1 MVMSMNH
8 PALTFNLSL
17 VRTEPT
23 YNQPVQQW
31 TFMSDFAVSVSH
43 PTTDMS
49 GGTESIQVL
58 E

>member
-31 TFMSDFAVSVSH
+31 TFMSDFAVSVLH
-43 PTTDMS
+43 PTTEMS
-49 GGTESIQVL
+49 CWNGEVI
-58 E
+58 